1 MERTRLSTFLPLQ
14 NRFGALLLLSL
25 VFLVQSVVVRAV
37 LFAKALPNLTHD
49 PLALIELWVVGFLYD
64 CITFSYSAVP
74 LSLLLVFLPDRVY
87 QHRIFRCVIHGIF
100 YLALVALLFDAAAE
114 YLFFDE
120 FETRFNFI
128 AIDYLV
134 YTREV
139 VGNIRESYPLNAI
152 LLSILMLA
160 GGLYLFLRKHIDRAM
175 ASSSP
180 SLLARVRQGS
190 LFIVLP
196 LLALLFVDQSWTN
209 ISRNNYANELA
220 GNGIYDLF
228 AAFRNN
234 ELDYQK
240 FYPTTDERAALS
252 RLRGL
257 LEERNGPIVNG
268 EKDGITRMI
277 TNRGPEK
284 RLNVIVVIEESLS
297 AEYLGVFGNPGGL
310 TPNLDRLAGE
320 SLFFTHVFATG
331 TRTVRG
337 LEAITLSV
345 PPLPGISLVKRP
357 GNEGFFSWGSV
368 MRSKGYDTRFLY
380 GGYGYFDNMN
390 YFFGHNGFDIVD
402 RGDLNKNEITFAN
415 IWGVCD
421 EDLFRRVVRESG
433 RSFAAGRPFFHV
445 VMTTSNHRPYTY
457 PDGSIDIPSASGR
470 GGGVKYAD
478 YAIGRFL
485 EDAKKQPWFRDTVF
499 VIVADHCAASGG
511 KVELPV
517 KRYEIPLL
525 VYAPA
530 HVRPRRV
537 DTLMS
542 QIDVAPTVLGI
553 LNMSYRTRF
562 FGRDVL
568 REDPAEGRAFIS
580 NNQKLGYITDD
591 RLVIVGPKRY
601 LAEYSYVR
609 KDGSVR
615 AVGPDDGP
623 VQDSLAYFQGHN
635 YVYQHRLNRIN

>member
-1 MERTRLSTFLPLQ
+1 
-14 NRFGALLLLSL
+14 
-25 VFLVQSVVVRAV
+25 
-37 LFAKALPNLTHD
+37 
-49 PLALIELWVVGFLYD
+49 
-64 CITFSYSAVP
+64 
-74 LSLLLVFLPDRVY
+74 
-87 QHRIFRCVIHGIF
+87 
-100 YLALVALLFDAAAE
+100 
-114 YLFFDE
+114 
-120 FETRFNFI
+120 
-128 AIDYLV
+128 
-134 YTREV
+134 
-139 VGNIRESYPLNAI
+139 VGNIRESYPLNPI
-152 LLSILMLA
+152 LFSIVASA
-160 GGLYLFLRKHIDRAM
+160 GGLYLLLRKYIDRAM
-175 ASSSP
+175 TSP
-180 SLLARVRQGS
+180 STPLRARVRQAS
-190 LFIVLP
+190 IFTVLP
-196 LLALLFVDQSWTN
+196 LFALLFVDQSWTN
-209 ISRNNYANELA
+209 ISRNSYANELA

-240 FYPTTDERAALS
+240 FYPTTEEGAALS

-257 LEERNGPIVNG
+257 LEEHNSAIVSD
-268 EKDGITRMI
+268 ERDGITRMI
-277 TNRGPEK
+277 TNPGPEK

-297 AEYLGVFGNPGGL
+297 AEYLGAFGSQGDL

-320 SLFFTHVFATG
+320 SLFFTRVFATG

-337 LEAITLSV
+337 LEAISLSV

-390 YFFGHNGFDIVD
+390 YFFSHNGFDIVD
-402 RGDLNKNEITFAN
+402 RGDLGKNEITFAN
-415 IWGVCD
+415 VWGVCD
-421 EDLFRRVVRESG
+421 EDLFRRVVRESA

-457 PDGSIDIPSASGR
+457 PDGKIDIPAASGR

-530 HVRPRRV
+530 HVRPRSV

-542 QIDVAPTVLGI
+542 QIDVAPTVLG
-553 LNMSYRTRF
+553 LLSMSYRSRF

-568 REDPAEGRAFIS
+568 REDPAAGRAFIS
-580 NNQKLGYITDD
+580 NNQKLGYVTDD
-591 RLVIVGPKRY
+591 RLVIIGPKRY
-601 LAEYSYVR
+601 LAAYAYAR
-609 KDGSVR
+609 KDGSVHEVR
-615 AVGPDDGP
+615 PEESV
-623 VQDSLAYFQGHN
+623 VQDMLAYFQGNN
-635 YVYQHRLNRIN
+635 YVYQHRLDRNN